1 MNREQAVHGAVL
13 DDHESLL
20 ETILDCADG
29 VAASWDDE
37 GTTERRCVVEPF
49 EQLLAERGV
58 VDRLP
63 ALLVDAVAALGE
75 ELPAEPVAAP
85 PYLTVTSVGPVLR
98 ATFADARLVMTIR
111 VFAIERDPTRYVRGA
126 TTPSEALIVALKS
139 R

>member
-1 MNREQAVHGAVL
+1 MNREQVVRRAVL

-49 EQLLAERGV
+49 ENALAEHDVTG
-58 VDRLP
+58 RLP
-63 ALLVDAVAALGE
+63 ALLTDAVAALGE

-85 PYLTVTSVGPVLR
+85 PYLTITSVGPVLR
-98 ATFADARLVMTIR
+98 ATLADARLVMTIR
-111 VFAIERDPTRYVRGA
+111 SFVIERDPTRYVRGA
-126 TTPSEALIVALKS
+126 TTPSKALAVDLKS